1 MANIASMLN
10 HLTIKARL
18 VAALAILAAFTTII
32 GISGIVS
39 LAESNRSLRA
49 VYEERLLALG
59 ELDSAIRAIL
69 NNQVIIAEAAS
80 GDPARLPA
88 ILGAVEKNRAE
99 FNRQWKAYSSAV
111 RSPGEQA
118 LAAEFAVARAAY
130 VREAL
135 DPMLAAARNGNGEQ
149 VKALLAGSMHA
160 TFGPLREK
168 LDALV
173 ALQTAEGKQEFE
185 ASQREYAVFRRVV
198 IGLLVLGVLLAAG
211 VGYWLVRSITL
222 PLERAVRI
230 AEKVADGDLTQL
242 IEVHSQDET
251 GKVLAALRDMNHS
264 LAGIVGKVR
273 QSSDTIATAS
283 SQIAV
288 GNLDLSSRTEQQA
301 SSLLETASSMEEL
314 TGTVHQNADNARQA
328 NQLAA
333 SASQVAVRGGTVVG
347 QVVAKMSMINESA
360 HKIVDIIAVID
371 GIAFQTNILALNA
384 AVEAARAG
392 EQGRGF
398 AVVATEV
405 RNLAQRAAAAAKEIK
420 DLIDSSVGEIK
431 EGSRLAD
438 DAGATMQE
446 VVSSVR
452 RVSDIIGE
460 ISCASAEQSSGISQV
475 NQAVG
480 EMDSVTQQNA
490 ALVEQA
496 AAAAGALQDQASS
509 LAQAVGVFRLP
520 PQRKVPKPD
529 QRPSTGLRLAAA

>member
-1 MANIASMLN
+1 MLN
-10 HLTIKARL
+10 NLSIKARL
-18 VAALAILAAFTTII
+18 VAALTILATFTIVT
-32 GISGIVS
+32 GISGIFS

-69 NNQVIIAEAAS
+69 VNQVIIAEAAS
-80 GDPARLPA
+80 GDAARLPA
-88 ILGAVEKNRAE
+88 ILAPVEKNRAE

-111 RSPGEQA
+111 RTPAEQT
-118 LAAEFAVARAAY
+118 LAAEFATARAAY
-130 VREAL
+130 VRQAL
-135 DPMLAAARNGNGEQ
+135 DPMLAAARNGDGEQ
-149 VKALLAGSMHA
+149 VKALLSGPMHA
-160 TFGPLREK
+160 TFGPLRAK
-168 LDALV
+168 FDALV
-173 ALQTAEGKQEFE
+173 AWQAAEGKQEFE
-185 ASQREYAVFRRVV
+185 ASQREYAAFRRVV

-222 PLERAVRI
+222 PLGRAVRI

-242 IEVHSQDET
+242 IEVHSADET
-251 GKVLAALRDMNHS
+251 GKVLAALRDMNDS

-301 SSLLETASSMEEL
+301 SSLLQTASSMEEL
-314 TGTVHQNADNARQA
+314 TGTVQQNADNARQA
-328 NQLAA
+328 NLLAA
-333 SASQVAVRGGTVVG
+333 SASEVAVRGGAVVG
-347 QVVAKMSMINESA
+347 QVVAKMGVINDSA
-360 HKIVDIIAVID
+360 HKIVEIIAVID

-405 RNLAQRAAAAAKEIK
+405 RNLAQRAAAAAREIK

-460 ISCASAEQSSGISQV
+460 ISCASAEQSTGISQV

-480 EMDSVTQQNA
+480 EMDSATQQNS

-509 LAQAVGVFRLP
+509 LAHAVGVFRLP
-520 PQRKVPKPD
+520 PQRRTPAPRQVA
-529 QRPSTGLRLAAA
+529 GLRLEAA